1 MTNRKFLLIGVAALN
16 LWACAQSPG
25 YPNPDPLPS
34 PNLLQDGAMTAPV
47 TVRVIVQFKQ
57 AVDSND
63 DMLVK
68 ALQAQAQAQAP
79 VHYLTAVSADTH
91 VYGVQLPA
99 DQAPTA
105 VLQRLG
111 ALPSVTRAEL
121 DDKAR

>member
-1 MTNRKFLLIGVAALN
+1 MTNRKLLLAGVAALN

-25 YPNPDPLPS
+25 YPNPDPLPP
-34 PNLLQDGAMTAPV
+34 PNLWQGAALTAPV
-47 TVRVIVQFKQ
+47 TVRVIVQFRQ
-57 AVDSND
+57 AMTSND
-63 DMLVK
+63 DTLVK
-68 ALQAQAQAQAP
+68 TLQGQVQAP

-105 VLQRLG
+105 MLQRLG
-111 ALPSVTRAEL
+111 ALPSVARAEL

>member
-1 MTNRKFLLIGVAALN
+1 MTNRKLLLVGISVLGL
-16 LWACAQSPG
+16 LACAQKSPD
-25 YPNPDPLPS
+25 YPNPDPLPP
-34 PNLLQDGAMTAPV
+34 PNLLQGAAMTAPV
-47 TVRVIVQFKQ
+47 TVRVIVQFRH
-57 AVDSND
+57 AMASND
-63 DMLVK
+63 DTLVK
-68 ALQAQAQAQAP
+68 TLQAQAQAP

-105 VLQRLG
+105 ILQRLG